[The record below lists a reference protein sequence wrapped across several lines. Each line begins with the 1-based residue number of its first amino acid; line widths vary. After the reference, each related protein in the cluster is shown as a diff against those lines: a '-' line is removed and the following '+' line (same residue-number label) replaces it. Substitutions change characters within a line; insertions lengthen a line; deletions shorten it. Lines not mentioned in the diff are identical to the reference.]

1 MSDRNH
7 RDLLSRTLV
16 VFLNG
21 YAYVITLS
29 AGINAGTRYEREV
42 GQAGRALGH
51 ELAQLNVT

>member
-1 MSDRNH
+1 MSDRNR

-29 AGINAGTRYEREV
+29 AGIDAGARYEREV
-42 GQAGRALGH
+42 GQAGRALGR
-51 ELAQLNVT
+51 ELAQLNLT

>member
-1 MSDRNH
+1 MSDRNR

-29 AGINAGTRYEREV
+29 AGIDAGTTYEREG
-42 GQAGRALGH
+42 GQAGRALGR
-51 ELAQLNVT
+51 ELAQLNLT